1 MRRVITGHDA
11 AGNAKV
17 LIDGE
22 APNVRSSGPG
32 RSSTLIWCT
41 DATPAAIAIGESIE
55 DMGARTL
62 GTPPPPNGTR
72 FTVNE
77 IAPGTSGT
85 FHRTETLDYVIVV
98 SGEIEM
104 ELDEGAVALAAG
116 DVLIQRGTAH
126 RWINRGTIP
135 ARIAF
140 VLIDAVAL
148 GIRDDVLRTT

>member
-1 MRRVITGHDA
+1 M
-11 AGNAKV
+11 

-22 APNVRSSGPG
+22 AANVRSSGPG
-32 RSSTLIWCT
+32 RSSTLMWCT
-41 DATPAAIAIGESIE
+41 GATPADIAIGESIE
-55 DMGARTL
+55 DCGDRAL

-72 FTVNE
+72 FTINE

-85 FHRTETLDYVIVV
+85 FHRTETLDYVLVI
-98 SGEIEM
+98 SGVIDM
-104 ELDEGAVALAAG
+104 ELDEGCVSLAAG

-140 VLIDAVAL
+140 ILIDAVAL
-148 GIRDDVLRTT
+148 GIRGDVLRTA